1 MPLPAMQRLPVID
14 EWLRAVPSL
23 RKRSAGRW
31 AGPCPVCG
39 GEDRF
44 HVEVDAGG
52 RVLWGCRGCLD
63 GSGDRRTATRRI
75 LQAAFPDRHSSIE
88 HAAVESVLA
97 ADIPVGGGKRQARA
111 EAQPKAEAAAMA
123 RLAWAGAQ
131 RAEASP
137 AGRYLA
143 ERHVWP
149 GDDGLDGLMVPLP
162 DSVGW
167 LPRNRLPKGRSLP
180 VMPPG
185 AEGAVAF
192 RYEGPDGG
200 VRAVALETLDA
211 QGRRQRPERWRRTVG
226 TRDGAAFRC
235 GIAGGSPLVVAEG
248 ELDAL
253 AASWL
258 HGPEAECLAL
268 GGTAGLAGWR
278 PDADDSRPVV
288 VECDG
293 DVPGVIAAIRAE
305 RRLQRM
311 GRSVSV
317 RWRGPGEGDAA
328 SELAAQVRSAGWAAV
343 AGIK

>member
-1 MPLPAMQRLPVID
+1 MSLPVRRSPAAIA
-14 EWLRAVPSL
+14 EWLQAVPDL

-31 AGPCPVCG
+31 AGPCPSCG

-44 HVEVDAGG
+44 HVEIDAGG

-63 GSGDRRTATRRI
+63 GSGDRRSATRRI
-75 LQAAFPDRHSSIE
+75 LEAAFPGRQSEIE
-88 HAAVESVLA
+88 HAVESGLA
-97 ADIPVGGGKRQARA
+97 AEIPVGGGKRRERA
-111 EAQPKAEAAAMA
+111 EAQPKADAAAMA

-143 ERHVWP
+143 ERLVWP
-149 GDDGLDGLMVPLP
+149 GDGGLDGLMVPLP

-167 LPRNRLPKGRSLP
+167 LPRSRLPRGRGLP
-180 VMPPG
+180 VMPAG

-200 VRAVALETLDA
+200 VRAVALEALDA

-226 TRDGAAFRC
+226 ARDGASFRC
-235 GIAGGSPLVVAEG
+235 GSLGGSPLVVAEG

-258 HGPEAECLAL
+258 HGAEAECLAL

-278 PDADDSRPVV
+278 PDADDARPVV

-305 RRLQRM
+305 QRLQRM

-328 SELAAQVRSAGWAAV
+328 NVLAAQVRSAGWAAV